1 MTVVINAC
9 PPVPTAGSGI
19 RDQGTAKTH
28 FPAVFGSGS
37 RVPAPVHAS
46 LCFRGLAC
54 KAYEF
59 EDAVV
64 ASKRRD
70 QVDAA
75 DSRTDSLHQLVRD
88 PDPFL
93 PSIGGQAHAIAYPR
107 WDGKPRQFV
116 VEELRMPVADQ
127 RQHADQRRPGQPT
140 HDALEAIESFRLI
153 DRHRTDEIRTGG
165 HLALQDSGLAIEI
178 RGGQI
183 ERNTN
188 GEPGRR
194 ADGIPRYVVP
204 LIELLDQPDQ
214 AGWFDI

>member
-19 RDQGTAKTH
+19 RDQGSAKTH
-28 FPAVFGSGS
+28 VASVFGS

-116 VEELRMPVADQ
+116 VEELRMPVA
-127 RQHADQRRPGQPT
+127 G
-140 HDALEAIESFRLI
+140 
-153 DRHRTDEIRTGG
+153 
-165 HLALQDSGLAIEI
+165 
-178 RGGQI
+178 
-183 ERNTN
+183 
-188 GEPGRR
+188 
-194 ADGIPRYVVP
+194 
-204 LIELLDQPDQ
+204 
-214 AGWFDI
+214 